1 MKFCRQC
8 HTPLEEGRLVCLTC
22 GAPVSHGVASWLG
35 GLLRS
40 LFGMNR
46 SPRHDNEREDT
57 RTMVR
62 HEARSAPDRR
72 TDAAPPRA
80 KPTPLDAIRAAVKAL
95 GAEVSVHRSAT
106 IRFEDETTG
115 ERGEWTSW
123 DAVPEHVKRRILAQ
137 GPAHAMIGDL
147 DIQGS
152 DQLVVMDRGT
162 GARRTV
168 QSVDDLPPSLRDV
181 LREMRVD
188 LGLGRVSGS
197 RIVEHHQ
204 TVERFSI
211 TGPDGVTRTYD
222 RVEDMPPD
230 VRRQFERF
238 DRHMR

>member
-1 MKFCRQC
+1 MKFCHQC
-8 HTPLEEGRLVCLTC
+8 HALLEEGRLVCLKC
-22 GAPVSHGVASWLG
+22 GTPRRRGVLAWLG

-40 LFGMNR
+40 LLGMNP
-46 SPRHDNEREDT
+46 SPRHDDDADKT

-72 TDAAPPRA
+72 TDAAPPRV
-80 KPTPLDAIRAAVKAL
+80 KPTPLDAIRAAVEAL

-147 DIQGS
+147 DIQGP
-152 DQLVVMDRGT
+152 DQLVVTDRVT

-181 LREMRVD
+181 LREVRVD

-197 RIVEHHQ
+197 RIIEHQQ
-204 TVERFSI
+204 TVERFSV

-230 VRRQFERF
+230 VRRQFEQIR
-238 DRHMR
+238 RRPG